1 MKGRSNKILE
11 IAIRRIENSS
21 SRYPPKM
28 LRRIEAAPF
37 QTVREVAG
45 LASANVYE
53 QKYFQ
58 FKQERSLVSR
68 NV

>member
-1 MKGRSNKILE
+1 MEGRSNKILE
-11 IAIRRIENSS
+11 IAIRRNENL
-21 SRYPPKM
+21 SRRGPPKM
-28 LRRIEAAPF
+28 LRRFEAVPF

-58 FKQERSLVSR
+58 FKQERSL